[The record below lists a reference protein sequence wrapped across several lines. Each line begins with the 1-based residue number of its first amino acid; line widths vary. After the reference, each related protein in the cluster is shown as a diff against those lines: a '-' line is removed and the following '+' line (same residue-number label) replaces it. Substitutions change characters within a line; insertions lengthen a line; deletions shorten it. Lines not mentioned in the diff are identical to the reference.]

1 MRTTLLHSILEIVA
15 SNESKSQKNL
25 ALFEVAKVYIPKKL
39 PLTELPDEVN
49 TLAVAL
55 SGEAEDF
62 FTLKNVVEKLGKA
75 VGVEFSFKKKIV
87 PYLHDGQSA
96 EIFVGDTSIGVMGQI
111 HPLVAE
117 TYGISKTF
125 ALEINLDVL
134 EKFGTNALTVKEIS
148 KFPTVERDL
157 AVVVDDGVIA
167 GDMLQAIK
175 GEGIPNLD
183 KAEIFDVFKGA
194 QVGENKK
201 SIAFNFE
208 FVSYEKTLVDAE
220 VNEAMD
226 RVLKLLETKFGA
238 KIR

>member
-1 MRTTLLHSILEIVA
+1 M
-15 SNESKSQKNL
+15 
-25 ALFEVAKVYIPKKL
+25 
-39 PLTELPDEVN
+39 
-49 TLAVAL
+49 
-55 SGEAEDF
+55 
-62 FTLKNVVEKLGKA
+62 
-75 VGVEFSFKKKIV
+75 

-96 EIFVGDTSIGVMGQI
+96 EVFVGDVSVGLMGQI

-117 TYGISKTF
+117 EYAVSKTF
-125 ALEINLDVL
+125 VCEINLDVL
-134 EKFGTNALTVKEIS
+134 EKCSSSVIRVRDIT

-157 AVVVDDGVIA
+157 AVVVDDIVIA
-167 GDMLQAIK
+167 GDMLDAIK
-175 GEGIPNLD
+175 GEGIPNLE

-220 VNEAMD
+220 VNDAMD